1 MLSPISPLLS
11 ACWTICFGEWVTRIV
26 APQLNELSNATFATV
41 ILTRTNAPRRQRRMR
56 DQFSSLGGL
65 VMSWSQPTFVTCDH
79 ELYLPDGCPGP
90 CFDNRSAAAHE
101 PSTVALAFAHV
112 AVSVVLKTFPNLRTA
127 LLLEDDVIAPPKV
140 LRLLLQRVMHALE
153 QKPIWDFVALGCP
166 EHGKG
171 DAFAIRPGMQTC
183 SRMYMISR
191 TGMEKM
197 ANGLP
202 LSDPIDLAM
211 PKIFGLSNRYVYHTS
226 WWPMRHGSYI
236 YKQSRGKDF

>member
-1 MLSPISPLLS
+1 MLSPISPSS
-11 ACWTICFGEWVTRIV
+11 ACWTTCFGEWVTRII
-26 APQLNELSNATFATV
+26 APQLNQILNDTIVTV

-56 DQFSSLGGL
+56 DQFLSLGKT
-65 VMSWSQPTFVTCDH
+65 WPQPIFVTCDS
-79 ELYLPDGCPGP
+79 ELYLPDGCPGS
-90 CFDNRSAAAHE
+90 CFDNRTVAAHE

-127 LLLEDDVIAPPKV
+127 LLLEDDIIAPPKV

-153 QKPIWDFVALGCP
+153 QKSIWDFVALGCP

-171 DAFAIRPGMQTC
+171 DAFAIRSGMQTC
-183 SRMYMISR
+183 SRMYMISK

-202 LSDPIDLAM
+202 LANPIDLAM
-211 PKIFGLSNRYVYHTS
+211 PKIFGLSNRYVYHVP